1 MSSNINI
8 IDKEWE
14 NFITSG
20 FEDEVSS
27 DDEDFNFPQIS
38 EELVSADIS
47 SDFDYSK
54 TPKSSEIYISTKTK
68 IAYLNIPIELKS
80 VFWNIPLIPYAK
92 PCNGVIKKQMKFNS
106 ITLKN

>member
-27 DDEDFNFPQIS
+27 DDEDF
-38 EELVSADIS
+38 
-47 SDFDYSK
+47 
-54 TPKSSEIYISTKTK
+54 
-68 IAYLNIPIELKS
+68 
-80 VFWNIPLIPYAK
+80 
-92 PCNGVIKKQMKFNS
+92 
-106 ITLKN
+106 